1 MADEGLSLS
10 NDIERGI
17 AALFAHFGEEGSRLL
32 KRCAPKGDEQACFE
46 FTLPPDYLG
55 VQRTL
60 RISFDKSFPTS
71 GLTFAIQPSAWLKW
85 PHVMKDALCL
95 YGAGNSPAVGSP
107 EQVVADKFAR
117 LTALLQLVLP
127 PEAQAK
133 RTAEFNQEITS
144 YWNQQVDQAYHTW
157 QQLIVLD
164 LPCAAGPLYAVS
176 DQRQRLG
183 NIDERLWLA
192 DDAKRLFKHIA
203 KISGSSDKIKAPAQ
217 AGFFVP
223 LLSIPGVELPQA
235 KNLISWLE
243 PHLNAEEAKAL
254 AKWEL
259 NSASYPVRWVLVRLP
274 NTDPPLV
281 KAFVLRSS
289 AMKKNGHF
297 QYGRRAERTYQR
309 SKTTAGP
316 LVLQMTKLH
325 LLTPATLHS
334 RDTDT
339 DLLQLGQKRI
349 VLIGAGTL
357 GGAVATQLARA
368 GITRMAVIDPDELED
383 ANIGRHVL
391 GADDL
396 GRFKV
401 YALKERL
408 ERDLP
413 FVEVQPVPVYL
424 HLALRDKP
432 ALLEEADMVV
442 VTTADWWSEER
453 LWNLKSKGA
462 RWALVHGWTEP
473 HAMAGH
479 ALVAKAEQSAD
490 ARKLFDLNGRFMH
503 RFTDWPQN
511 GFIPLPGCGASF
523 IPGGP
528 IAITAIATMIA
539 NTVIAALTRD
549 LPEWPLWLTHVSA
562 PEKVMQAGGTYVGTP
577 LPEYCE
583 SLVMKRPWPE
593 GTPE

>member
-1 MADEGLSLS
+1 MAEEDVSLRS
-10 NDIERGI
+10 DIDRGV
-17 AALFAHFGEEGSRLL
+17 AALFTHFGEEGSRLL
-32 KRCAPKGDEQACFE
+32 KRCTPKGDERACFE
-46 FTLPPDYLG
+46 FPLPPDYLG

-60 RISFDKSFPTS
+60 RISFGKSFPTS
-71 GLTFAIQPSAWLKW
+71 GLTFAIHPSAWLKW

-95 YGAGNSPAVGSP
+95 YGAGNAPVVGSP

-127 PEAQAK
+127 QEAQAK
-133 RTAEFNQEITS
+133 REAEFNQEISS
-144 YWNQQVDQAYHTW
+144 YWNQQSDQAYHTW
-157 QQLIVLD
+157 QQLIMLD
-164 LPCAAGPLYAVS
+164 LPTAATALYAMS

-192 DDAKRLFKHIA
+192 HDARRLFRHIA
-203 KISGSSDKIKAPAQ
+203 KISGSSDKVKAPAQ
-217 AGFFVP
+217 AGFFAP
-223 LLSIPGVELPQA
+223 LLTIPGVELPLA
-235 KNLISWLE
+235 KNLITWLA
-243 PHLNAEEAKAL
+243 PHLHAEDAKAL
-254 AKWEL
+254 GKWEAD
-259 NSASYPVRWVLVRLP
+259 SVSYPVRWVLVRLP
-274 NTDPPLV
+274 DTDPPLV
-281 KAFVLRSS
+281 KAFVLRST

-309 SKTTAGP
+309 SHTTAGP
-316 LVLQMTKLH
+316 LVLQAANLH

-339 DLLQLGQKRI
+339 DLPQLGQKRI

-357 GGAVATQLARA
+357 GGAVATQLVRA
-368 GITRMAVIDPDELED
+368 GVTKMAVIDPDELED

-413 FVEVQPVPVYL
+413 FVEVQAVHHYL

-432 ALLEEADMVV
+432 TLLDEADLVI

-453 LWNLKSKGA
+453 LWDLKSKGA
-462 RWALVHGWTEP
+462 RWALVHGWSEP

-479 ALVAKAEQSAD
+479 ALVAKAAAD
-490 ARKLFDLNGRFMH
+490 ARILFDPNGRFMH

-539 NTVIAALTRD
+539 NAAIATLTRD
-549 LPEWPLWLTHVSA
+549 GPEPLWITHVSD
-562 PEKVMQAGGTYVGTP
+562 PRQVVQAGGTYLGTP
-577 LPEYCE
+577 LPEHCD
-583 SLVMKRPWPE
+583 SLVIKRPWPE
-593 GTPE
+593 GTPK